1 MSHLTL
7 EEKYKK
13 ATGIICKQGLF
24 PFPLS
29 DTAIAIIKRVV
40 KDEEI
45 LDLICAFEVA
55 PSQTAD
61 QLKQT
66 SGWSEDDIKR
76 RTDSL
81 AKAGLLFNQPSSKG
95 IMVYRLLPLVMIGLM
110 EYKFMTKLTGSDA
123 ERELAQLFETLLA
136 ELRDQVQKNY
146 DTLEPI
152 FAEAPAA
159 DRTVPARVTETGNEL
174 QIIKI
179 DRNVALPEDFVLPS
193 QTITDIIHKFDD
205 IAVGYCFCR
214 QRRSLL
220 GDDCETKAPMLNC
233 FTFGKSARHTSAQG
247 FAQKISREEAL
258 RIMKEAED
266 AGLIHKAFHPGSR
279 EDSPETSICNCCK
292 DCCDTFG
299 LWRNGSLP
307 LINSTY
313 HLSMIDMEICS
324 GCGTCIEWCPT
335 DAISLD
341 DHDLAVR
348 AEASCIGCGIC
359 AKFCPEE
366 AISLKEG
373 LRRVYVPPFK
383 HART

>member
-1 MSHLTL
+1 MTDLTR

-13 ATGIICKQGLF
+13 ATGIICKQGMI
-24 PFPLS
+24 PFKLS
-29 DTAIAIIKRVV
+29 ETAITIVKRVV
-40 KDEEI
+40 KDEAL
-45 LDLICAFEVA
+45 LDLIGMFEEA
-55 PSQTAD
+55 PSQTVD

-66 SGWSEDDIKR
+66 SGWTEDDIKR

-110 EYKFMTKLTGSDA
+110 EYKFMTQITGSDE

-136 ELRDQVQKNY
+136 ELHDQVQENY

-152 FAEAPAA
+152 FAKAPAA
-159 DRTVPARVTETGNEL
+159 DRTVPARKTETGNDL
-174 QIIKI
+174 QIITV
-179 DRNVALPEDFVLPS
+179 DQNVALPEDFVLPS
-193 QTITDIIHKFDD
+193 QTITDIINKFDD

-220 GDDCETKAPMLNC
+220 GNNCETKAPMLNC
-233 FTFGKSARHTSAQG
+233 FTFGKSARHTAAQG

-266 AGLIHKAFHPGSR
+266 AGLVHKAFHPGSR

-299 LWRNGSLP
+299 LWRNGSRP

-313 HLSMIDMEICS
+313 HLSMIDREVCS
-324 GCGTCIEWCPT
+324 GCGTCIQWCPT
-335 DAISLD
+335 DAITLND
-341 DHDLAVR
+341 DNLAVR
-348 AEASCIGCGIC
+348 DEAYCIGCGVC
-359 AKFCPEE
+359 AKFCPDE

-373 LRRVYVPPFK
+373 LRRVYIPP
-383 HART
+383 ALQDT